1 MTEPTMTV
9 DNQPQPC
16 DLLIA
21 AGWVV
26 PVNPIGQVLAD
37 HAVVIT
43 DGTIVAL
50 LPTAQARER
59 FVAAECV
66 SRPTSVVMPGLIN
79 AHVHNPM
86 TQMRGVAD
94 DLPLMRWLTEPIRSE
109 EHTSELPSLMRH
121 S

>member
-1 MTEPTMTV
+1 MMRRPPRSTRTNT
-9 DNQPQPC
+9 
-16 DLLIA
+16 LLPYTTR
-21 AGWVV
+21 VRS
-26 PVNPIGQVLAD
+26 
-37 HAVVIT
+37 T

-86 TQMRGVAD
+86 TLMRGVAD
-94 DLPLMRWLTEPIRSE
+94 DLPLMRWLTEHIWPIESAIMGPE
-109 EHTSELPSLMRH
+109 YCAIGVELAEIGRAH
-121 S
+121 V